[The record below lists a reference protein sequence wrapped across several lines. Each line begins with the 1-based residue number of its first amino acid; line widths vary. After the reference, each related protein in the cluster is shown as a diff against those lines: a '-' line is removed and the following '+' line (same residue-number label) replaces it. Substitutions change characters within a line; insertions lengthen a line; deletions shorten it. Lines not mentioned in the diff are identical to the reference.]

1 MSAEH
6 PPPGHPHSGTRTGT
20 PVRTAAVP
28 VSAVLRLRAEVLRPG
43 LPPER
48 AEFAEDRRPGT
59 VHLAAYAGET
69 GTEVLGCI
77 TLFADPLPGDATA
90 HRFRGMATDPAVR
103 GRGYGAALLAAAEAE
118 AAARGAGTLWC
129 NGRTGARGFYE
140 RHGYTV
146 LGEEFLIEGVG
157 PHYVFIRRLAPRA

>member
-1 MSAEH
+1 MSAE
-6 PPPGHPHSGTRTGT
+6 PPACTPART

-28 VSAVLRLRAEVLRPG
+28 VSAILALRAEVLRPG
-43 LPPER
+43 LPVAS
-48 AEFAEDRRPGT
+48 AEFAEDARPGT

-77 TLFADPLPGDATA
+77 TLFADPLPGDGTA
-90 HRFRGMATDPAVR
+90 HRFRGMATAPAVR

-118 AAARGAGTLWC
+118 AAARGARTLWC

-146 LGEEFLIEGVG
+146 LGEEFVIEGVG
-157 PHYVFIRRLAPRA
+157 PHHVFTRRLPPRA